1 MQKGGVEWFEQFLLS
16 WIPSKN
22 VAKDIY
28 AESNYK
34 LNVMSKV
41 TFGNLVLRYA
51 QLIKNEVS
59 VSSWASDVV
68 LSENLDLANKLNWYI
83 QGLLDVRNMPV
94 FPANDAEGNPQ
105 YLPEKCFFMMGDN
118 RFNSLDLRHS
128 MEQTKKPLSTY
139 DKMSVEYY
147 SMMAPQYINQKYI
160 IGSSIYKFWP
170 LGRQG
175 FVK

>member
-1 MQKGGVEWFEQFLLS
+1 
-16 WIPSKN
+16 
-22 VAKDIY
+22 
-28 AESNYK
+28 
-34 LNVMSKV
+34 
-41 TFGNLVLRYA
+41 
-51 QLIKNEVS
+51 
-59 VSSWASDVV
+59 
-68 LSENLDLANKLNWYI
+68 
-83 QGLLDVRNMPV
+83 MPV
-94 FPANDAEGNPQ
+94 FAANHAEGNPQ

-160 IGSSIYKFWP
+160 IGSPIYKFWP